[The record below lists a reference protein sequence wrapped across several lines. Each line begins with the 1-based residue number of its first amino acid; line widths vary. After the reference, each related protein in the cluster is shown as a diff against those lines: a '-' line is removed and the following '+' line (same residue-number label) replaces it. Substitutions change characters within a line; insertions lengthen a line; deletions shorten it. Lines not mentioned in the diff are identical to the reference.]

1 MRPRAAAIALT
12 VVLVATDVSAD
23 LAVMRNG
30 QALKVESWRIVG
42 ESVHLRLPDGG
53 EVITSFEVLAAV
65 VPDEIGEPR
74 AIDESAPLDLPRMI
88 LEAARRGGLDPA
100 LVAAVVRVE
109 SAFLPEAVSP
119 KGALGLMQLMPATA
133 AELGVTDP
141 FAPDQN
147 LAAGVRHLSGLLSR
161 YDGDVRR
168 ALAAY
173 NAGAASVDRHGGIP
187 PYPETRAY
195 VERVLEVYFAS
206 K

>member
-1 MRPRAAAIALT
+1 MRLRAAAVSLAVTL
-12 VVLVATDVSAD
+12 AASDVSAE

-30 QALKVESWRIVG
+30 QALKIESWRIVG
-42 ESVHLRLPDGG
+42 ESVHLQLPDGG
-53 EVITSFEVLAAV
+53 EVITTFEALAAV

-74 AIDESAPLDLPRMI
+74 ARDENVAVDLSRLILD
-88 LEAARRGGLDPA
+88 AARRGGVDPA
-100 LVAAVVRVE
+100 LVAAVVQIE
-109 SAFLPEAVSP
+109 SAFLPRAVSP
-119 KGALGLMQLMPATA
+119 KGAQGLMQLMPATA

-147 LAAGVRHLSGLLSR
+147 LAAGVRYLSGLLSR

-173 NAGAASVDRHGGIP
+173 NAGAASVDRYGGIP

-195 VERVLEVYFAS
+195 VERVLEVYVAS
-206 K
+206 R

>member
-1 MRPRAAAIALT
+1 LRPRAAAIALALM
-12 VVLVATDVSAD
+12 VVGSDVSAD
-23 LAVMRNG
+23 LAIMRNG
-30 QALKVESWRIVG
+30 QSLKVESWRVAG
-42 ESVHLRLPDGG
+42 ARVHLKLPSGG
-53 EVITSFEVLAAV
+53 EVITTFEALAAL
-65 VPDEIGEPR
+65 VPDEIGEPG
-74 AIDESAPLDLPRMI
+74 ASDESVAVDLSRLILD
-88 LEAARRGGLDPA
+88 AARRGGVDPG
-100 LVAAVVRVE
+100 LVTAVVQIE

-141 FAPDQN
+141 FEPDQN
-147 LAAGVRHLSGLLSR
+147 LAAGVRHLSSLLSR

-195 VERVLEVYFAS
+195 VERVLEVYVAS

>member
-1 MRPRAAAIALT
+1 
-12 VVLVATDVSAD
+12 
-23 LAVMRNG
+23 MRNG
-30 QALKVESWRIVG
+30 QALKIESWRIVG
-42 ESVHLRLPDGG
+42 ERVHLSLLGGG
-53 EVITSFEVLAAV
+53 EVVTTFEALAAV

-74 AIDESAPLDLPRMI
+74 ASDEHVALDLSGLI
-88 LEAARRGGLDPA
+88 LDAARRGGVDPG
-100 LVAAVVRVE
+100 LVTAVVQVE
-109 SAFLPEAVSP
+109 SAFLPEAVSA
-119 KGALGLMQLMPATA
+119 KGAMGLMQLMPATA

-147 LAAGVRHLSGLLSR
+147 LAAGVRHLRGLLSR

-195 VERVLEVYFAS
+195 VERVLEVYVAS